1 MLKLENVSA
10 SYGSVPAITNVSI
23 EIGEGEAVG
32 LLGANGAGKST
43 TLRAISGLVKL
54 STGSVTFAGTD
65 VTSLPGHRIPELGI
79 AHVPEGRQVFPE
91 MTVQE
96 NLEIGAFV
104 PTAKAERA
112 RTMELVY
119 EIKGDAQSWAIEEIR
134 RVLRPKGAFL
144 MMEHDVP
151 SNLFLRALFYLRLTF
166 AGTDVNSLPPYRIPE
181 LGIAH
186 VPEGR
191 QVFPEMT
198 VQENLEIGAFV
209 PKAKAERAR
218 TMELVYEIF
227 PRLAERR
234 KQLAGTMSG
243 GEQQMLAVGRGLM
256 LKPRL
261 LMLDEPSLGLAP
273 VMTDV
278 TFEKIGEIHKMG
290 TAILL
295 VEQNVS
301 RALSLVQR
309 AYVLESGN
317 VIMHGSSSELAGNK
331 QVQAAYLGI

>member
-1 MLKLENVSA
+1 LLKLDAVSA
-10 SYGSVPAITNVSI
+10 SYGSVPAISGVSI
-23 EIGEGEAVG
+23 EIAEGEAVG

-43 TLRAISGLVKL
+43 TLRVISGLVKL
-54 STGSVTFAGTD
+54 KSGVIRFAGTD
-65 VTSLPGHRIPELGI
+65 LASLPPHRIPELGI

-96 NLEIGAFV
+96 NLEIGAYV
-104 PTAKAERA
+104 PRAKAERSS
-112 RTMELVY
+112 TLDLVY
-119 EIKGDAQSWAIEEIR
+119 G
-134 RVLRPKGAFL
+134 
-144 MMEHDVP
+144 
-151 SNLFLRALFYLRLTF
+151 
-166 AGTDVNSLPPYRIPE
+166 
-181 LGIAH
+181 
-186 VPEGR
+186 
-191 QVFPEMT
+191 
-198 VQENLEIGAFV
+198 
-209 PKAKAERAR
+209 
-218 TMELVYEIF
+218 IF

-273 VMTDV
+273 VMTDL
-278 TFEKIGEIHKMG
+278 TFEKIAEIHKMG

-309 AYVLESGN
+309 AYVLESGR
-317 VIMHGSSSELAGNK
+317 VIMHGSSAELSGNK

>member
-1 MLKLENVSA
+1 VLKLSGVSA
-10 SYGSVPAITNVSI
+10 SYGSVPAVTDVSI

-43 TLRAISGLVKL
+43 TLRAISGLVRLTSGKI
-54 STGSVTFAGTD
+54 TFLGTNIA
-65 VTSLPGHRIPELGI
+65 SLPPHKIPELGI

-96 NLEIGAFV
+96 NLEIGA
-104 PTAKAERA
+104 
-112 RTMELVY
+112 Y
-119 EIKGDAQSWAIEEIR
+119 
-134 RVLRPKGAFL
+134 
-144 MMEHDVP
+144 
-151 SNLFLRALFYLRLTF
+151 
-166 AGTDVNSLPPYRIPE
+166 
-181 LGIAH
+181 
-186 VPEGR
+186 
-191 QVFPEMT
+191 
-198 VQENLEIGAFV
+198 V
-209 PKAKAERAR
+209 PKAKAERSR
-218 TMELVYEIF
+218 TLELVYSIF
-227 PRLAERR
+227 PVLDERR

-278 TFEKIGEIHKMG
+278 TFQKIQEIHAMG

-309 AYVLESGN
+309 AYVLESGK
-317 VIMHGSSSELAGNK
+317 VIMHGTSTELANNK

>member
-1 MLKLENVSA
+1 VLKLTGVSA
-10 SYGSVPAITNVSI
+10 SYGSVPAIGNVSI

-43 TLRAISGLVKL
+43 TLRVISGLL
-54 STGSVTFAGTD
+54 RLTAGAISFD
-65 VTSLPGHRIPELGI
+65 GIDLASLAPHKIPELGI

-96 NLEIGAFV
+96 NLEIGA
-104 PTAKAERA
+104 
-112 RTMELVY
+112 Y
-119 EIKGDAQSWAIEEIR
+119 
-134 RVLRPKGAFL
+134 
-144 MMEHDVP
+144 
-151 SNLFLRALFYLRLTF
+151 
-166 AGTDVNSLPPYRIPE
+166 
-181 LGIAH
+181 
-186 VPEGR
+186 
-191 QVFPEMT
+191 
-198 VQENLEIGAFV
+198 V
-209 PKAKAERAR
+209 PKAKAERSR
-218 TMELVYEIF
+218 TLELVYSIF
-227 PRLAERR
+227 PRLADRK

-278 TFEKIGEIHKMG
+278 TFEKIGEIQKMG

-317 VIMHGSSSELAGNK
+317 VIMHGSSAELADNK

>member
-1 MLKLENVSA
+1 MRLLPEAHMLKLDGISA
-10 SYGSVPAITNVSI
+10 SYGSVPAIANVSI

-43 TLRAISGLVKL
+43 TLRAISGLVRL
-54 STGSVTFAGTD
+54 SSGRVTFDGTN
-65 VTSLPGHRIPELGI
+65 VASLAPHRIPELGI

-96 NLEIGAFV
+96 NLEIGAYV
-104 PTAKAERA
+104 PKAKAARA
-112 RTMELVY
+112 QTMELVY
-119 EIKGDAQSWAIEEIR
+119 D
-134 RVLRPKGAFL
+134 
-144 MMEHDVP
+144 
-151 SNLFLRALFYLRLTF
+151 
-166 AGTDVNSLPPYRIPE
+166 
-181 LGIAH
+181 
-186 VPEGR
+186 
-191 QVFPEMT
+191 
-198 VQENLEIGAFV
+198 
-209 PKAKAERAR
+209 
-218 TMELVYEIF
+218 IF

-234 KQLAGTMSG
+234 RQLAGTMSG

-301 RALSLVQR
+301 RALSLVAR
-309 AYVLESGN
+309 AYVLESGK
-317 VIMHGSSSELAGNK
+317 VIMHGTSEQLANNK

>member
-1 MLKLENVSA
+1 MLELSRVSA
-10 SYGSVPAITNVSI
+10 SYGSVPAISDVSI
-23 EIGEGEAVG
+23 AVGEGEAVG
-32 LLGANGAGKST
+32 LLGANGAGKSS
-43 TLRAISGLVKL
+43 TLRAISGLLKL
-54 STGSVTFAGTD
+54 SSGAVRFAGTD
-65 VTSLPGHRIPELGI
+65 LAAMP
-79 AHVPEGRQVFPE
+79 A
-91 MTVQE
+91 
-96 NLEIGAFV
+96 
-104 PTAKAERA
+104 
-112 RTMELVY
+112 
-119 EIKGDAQSWAIEEIR
+119 
-134 RVLRPKGAFL
+134 
-144 MMEHDVP
+144 
-151 SNLFLRALFYLRLTF
+151 
-166 AGTDVNSLPPYRIPE
+166 YRIPE

-198 VQENLEIGAFV
+198 VEENLEIGAYV
-209 PKAKAERAR
+209 PKAKAARAQ
-218 TMELVYEIF
+218 TMELVYGIF

-234 KQLAGTMSG
+234 RQLAGTMSG

-278 TFEKIGEIHKMG
+278 TFEKIGEIHGMG

-301 RALSLVQR
+301 RALSLVTR
-309 AYVLESGN
+309 AYVLESGRI
-317 VIMHGSSSELAGNK
+317 IMHGTSAELAGNR

>member
-1 MLKLENVSA
+1 MLEMKGVSA
-10 SYGSVPAITNVSI
+10 AYGSVPAIANVSI
-23 EIGEGEAVG
+23 NINAGEAVG

-43 TLRAISGLVKL
+43 TLRLISGLVGL
-54 STGSVTFAGTD
+54 TSGSISFDGVD
-65 VTSLPGHRIPELGI
+65 VASLPPYKIPELGI

-104 PTAKAERA
+104 PR
-112 RTMELVY
+112 
-119 EIKGDAQSWAIEEIR
+119 
-134 RVLRPKGAFL
+134 
-144 MMEHDVP
+144 
-151 SNLFLRALFYLRLTF
+151 
-166 AGTDVNSLPPYRIPE
+166 
-181 LGIAH
+181 
-186 VPEGR
+186 
-191 QVFPEMT
+191 
-198 VQENLEIGAFV
+198 
-209 PKAKAERAR
+209 AKAERAR

-227 PRLAERR
+227 PRLAERK
-234 KQLAGTMSG
+234 KQPAGTMSG

-278 TFEKIGEIHKMG
+278 TFEKIAEIHKMG

-309 AYVLESGN
+309 AYVLESGR
-317 VIMHGSSSELAGNK
+317 VIMHGKSEELVNNK